1 MSKKIDRIFE
11 EAGVLLT
18 TVKNLSTELAE
29 VGVTAEKVTGF
40 ENAIATLREKDAVFH
55 ESKKQ
60 ATYRYTEQ
68 KVKVK
73 TIFKLLNRFRQA
85 AEIVFHGDKATLKAY
100 MVGKAFPT
108 NISELT
114 SLLTYVRESAKGHLE
129 ALMQNGI
136 KQSDYDDLTNSL
148 TALVEMENQQ
158 EDAKHVRSRRF
169 AELESSAK
177 ELNVTMYKIRKA
189 AGIRFQN
196 APEILLQ
203 FKPVT
208 YRKSSTKT
216 ETTETTT
223 ETGTNT

>member
-18 TVKNLSTELAE
+18 TMKNLSTELAE
-29 VGVTAEKVTGF
+29 VGVTSEKVTGF
-40 ENAIATLREKDAVFH
+40 ENAIATLREKDAAFH

-60 ATYRYTEQ
+60 ATYRSTEQ

-73 TIFKLLNRFRQA
+73 TIFNLLNRFRKA

-108 NISELT
+108 NISELS

-148 TALVEMENQQ
+148 TALEESENRQ
-158 EDAKHVRSRRF
+158 EDAKHIRSTRF

-196 APEILLQ
+196 SPEILLQ

-208 YRKSSTKT
+208 RKKSST
-216 ETTETTT
+216 TTETTT
-223 ETGTNT
+223 EPGTNT